1 MDYRSVAQGI
11 LTHIGGSGNILSAA
25 HCATRLRLVIAD
37 NKKCSKKAL
46 EETEGVKGVFEASG
60 QIQIILGTG
69 TVNKVFQEFVQLAGI
84 QAGTKEE
91 VKAAAASRQN
101 PFLRAIKTLGDIFV
115 PIIPAI
121 VASGLL
127 MGLLEGLCNLWPSMA
142 DSGAYQIFHLFSNT
156 AFVFLPVLIA
166 ISAAKTFGGN
176 QFLGAVIGMIM
187 IHPDLLNAWSVAG
200 MQAADIPKA
209 SAWFGLYDINLVGY
223 QGHVIPVIIA
233 VWLMCWLE
241 KKLHRIVP
249 EIIDLFV
256 TPLVTVLVTGYLSL
270 TVIGPV
276 FSTAENWVLAGARG
290 LIGLPFGIGGLII
303 GALYAVTVVA
313 GVHHMYNAIEAGL
326 LSSTGLNIWMPI
338 ATAANVGQGAA
349 TLALALK
356 SRNKKTKAVA
366 LPASLS
372 AFLGITE
379 PAIFGVNVRYMK
391 PFIAGCIGGACGG
404 LVAGLTGVGATA
416 YGITGVFG
424 FLITTQYLASY
435 ALVMLVSAAV
445 SFAISWI
452 LYKDQPADQ
461 PADRPADQPADRT
474 GQPAD
479 QPAGQAGREGKASP
493 SESEMTPRTEKA
505 PQTGEVTQAGE
516 VTQTGEAA
524 QTGQKYILASPA
536 EGKAIPL
543 SEVPDETFA
552 NEILGKGMAILP
564 TEGKILAPFDGSID
578 TVFDT
583 KHAIGM
589 TSSEGVEILIHV
601 GINTVE
607 LGGRFYQAH
616 VAEGDSVKKGQLLLT
631 FDIAAIQKE
640 GYDIATPLV
649 VTNSEDY
656 ESVNLLKQGLTHPGE
671 GVLEV
676 VGGE

>member
-1 MDYRSVAQGI
+1 MDYRNTAQEI
-11 LTHIGGSGNILSAA
+11 LTHIGGRDNIVSAA

-37 NKKCSKKAL
+37 NKKCNKKAL

-200 MQAADIPKA
+200 MQAADIPRA
-209 SAWFGLYDINLVGY
+209 SAWFGLYEINLVGY

-241 KKLHRIVP
+241 KRLHKIVP

-276 FSTAENWVLAGARG
+276 FSTAENWVLTGARG

-303 GALYAVTVVA
+303 GGLYAVTVVA

-326 LSSTGLNIWMPI
+326 LSATGLNIWMPI

-424 FLITTQYLASY
+424 FLITTQSLVSY
-435 ALVMLVSAAV
+435 ALVMLVSAVV

-461 PADRPADQPADRT
+461 
-474 GQPAD
+474 
-479 QPAGQAGREGKASP
+479 AGQS
-493 SESEMTPRTEKA
+493 S
-505 PQTGEVTQAGE
+505 Q
-516 VTQTGEAA
+516 GEAPGRDQESKHIIA
-524 QTGQKYILASPA
+524 CPA
-536 EGKAIPL
+536 LGRVMPL
-543 SEVPDETFA
+543 SQVPDETFA
-552 NEILGKGMAILP
+552 HEILGKGMAILP
-564 TEGKILAPFDGSID
+564 TEGRILAPFDGSID

-589 TSSEGVEILIHV
+589 TSTDGVEILIHV

-616 VAEGDSVKKGQLLLT
+616 VAEGDSVKQGQLLLT
-631 FDIAAIQKE
+631 FDMAAIQQE
-640 GYDIATPLV
+640 GYDITTPLV
-649 VTNSEDY
+649 VTNSDDY
-656 ESVNLLKQGLTHPGE
+656 DSVSLVQEGLTKPGQP
-671 GVLEV
+671 VLEV
-676 VGGE
+676 SEGA